1 MRRILPA
8 LAAAS
13 ALACSRNHSAAGI
26 PPGSGP
32 LVVVYKAE
40 FSEGRRAARG
50 AKIVVWA
57 AEPDRL
63 HAEIVAP
70 VGGVTLT
77 LDAGGGRVCVV
88 DVARGIAYAGD
99 DGKDALAALVGVPVS
114 VRDAVAALLH
124 GVAPA
129 GLSVSRDGGED
140 GALPSD
146 FRIADGVR
154 FLSLARVRI
163 DRARADAGALGTG
176 IPPSRLP
183 VHPLESLDDPEVLRR

>member
-8 LAAAS
+8 LLVAS
-13 ALACSRNHSAAGI
+13 ALACSRNHIPAGI

-40 FSEGRRAARG
+40 VGDGLAAARG
-50 AKIVVWA
+50 AKLVVWA

-70 VGGVTLT
+70 VGGVTFT
-77 LDAGGGRVCVV
+77 LDAGGGRVCLV

-99 DGKDALAALVGVPVS
+99 DGKGALTALVGVPVS
-114 VRDAVAALLH
+114 VGDAVAALLH

-129 GLSVSRDGGED
+129 GLSVSRDGGDD

-146 FRIADGVR
+146 FRISDGNR
-154 FLSLARVRI
+154 FLLLARVRI

-183 VHPLESLDDPEVLRR
+183 VHPLESLDDGRAPRR